1 MKKTKLI
8 IPAIGMLLLSTA
20 ASITGTVAW
29 FSMNTTVSAT
39 GMTIKAKGDQVFL
52 QIVNGTG
59 TFVNGQNQITAEAIN
74 DVTSLAAA
82 NVVGGL
88 GTDEDD
94 KQTID
99 DYDRT
104 SVVWVTNHSV
114 NPGSATPSGDYTAIS
129 EASLP
134 YYALINTFKIRLDPL
149 AGEDVNAP
157 DPLKVTSVAF
167 GDGTPSDE
175 PMRNAVSVLVESTE
189 EIEVND
195 ETTTVTHYQLF
206 KQDNSGLAAN
216 AVYDGGFAE
225 IAGPGKLTTSAFS
238 DHSVNGTTVKVYVFF
253 DGDNQSAYTSN
264 ITTNGYTVELTFSVD
279 Y

>member
-1 MKKTKLI
+1 MKKTKII

-29 FSMNTTVSAT
+29 FSMNTTVTAT
-39 GMTIKAKGDQVFL
+39 GMTIKAKVTKCSCKLSMVLAFSSM
-52 QIVNGTG
+52 VKT
-59 TFVNGQNQITAEAIN
+59 NQRQAIN

-82 NVVGGL
+82 NVVDDL
-88 GTDEDD
+88 DTDENDE
-94 KQTID
+94 QTIVA
-99 DYDRT
+99 YDR
-104 SVVWVTNHSV
+104 SNVVWVTNHSV
-114 NPGSATPSGDYTAIS
+114 NPGSAAPSGDYIPIPVG
-129 EASLP
+129 SLSS
-134 YYALINTFKIRLDPL
+134 YALINTFKIRLDPL

-157 DPLKVTSVAF
+157 DPLKVTSVTFDATTLAMT
-167 GDGTPSDE
+167 D

-189 EIEVND
+189 GTG
-195 ETTTVTHYQLF
+195 ETAVTHYQLF

-216 AVYDGGFAE
+216 VVYTGGFQE

-238 DHSVNGTTVKVYVFF
+238 DHSENGTTVKVYVFF

-264 ITTNGYTVELTFSVD
+264 ITPNGYTVELTFSVD

>member
-29 FSMNTTVSAT
+29 FSMNTQVAAT

-52 QIVNGTG
+52 QIVAGNGTFQDG
-59 TFVNGQNQITAEAIN
+59 VNQITASATN
-74 DVTSLAAA
+74 TGKNLAAA
-82 NVVGGL
+82 NVVSGL
-88 GTDEDD
+88 GTDGEG
-94 KQTID
+94 KQTIVNYNRED
-99 DYDRT
+99 
-104 SVVWVTNHSV
+104 VVWVTNHSV
-114 NPGSATPSGDYTAIS
+114 NPGLATPSGDYIPIPVG
-129 EASLP
+129 SLP
-134 YYALINTFKIRLDPL
+134 SYALINTFKIRLDPL
-149 AGEDVNAP
+149 AGDVNAP

-167 GDGTPSDE
+167 GAGTPSDE

-189 EIEVND
+189 GA
-195 ETTTVTHYQLF
+195 VTHYQLF
-206 KQDNSGLAAN
+206 KQDNSNLAADE
-216 AVYDGGFAE
+216 VYDGGFQE
-225 IAGPGKLTTSAFS
+225 IAGPGKLTTSEFS

-264 ITTNGYTVELTFSVD
+264 ITPNGYTVELTFSVD

>member
-1 MKKTKLI
+1 MKKTKII

-29 FSMNTTVSAT
+29 FSMNTTVAAT

-52 QIVNGTG
+52 QIVDGSGTVETG
-59 TFVNGQNQITAEAIN
+59 TFFDGQNQITASASN
-74 DVTSLAAA
+74 AQTSLAAA

-94 KQTID
+94 KQTIV
-99 DYDRT
+99 DYNRT
-104 SVVWVTNHSV
+104 NVVWVTNHSV
-114 NPGSATPSGDYTAIS
+114 NPGSAGPSGDYTEIS
-129 EASLP
+129 EVSLP

-149 AGEDVNAP
+149 AGDVNAP

-167 GDGTPSDE
+167 GAGTPSDE

-189 EIEVND
+189 GA
-195 ETTTVTHYQLF
+195 VTHYQLF
-206 KQDNSGLAAN
+206 KQNNSGLAADV
-216 AVYDGGFAE
+216 VYTGGFLE
-225 IAGPGKLTTSAFS
+225 IAGPGKLTTSEFS

-253 DGDNQSAYTSN
+253 DGDNKSAYTSN
-264 ITTNGYTVELTFSVD
+264 ITPNGYTVELTFSVD
-279 Y
+279 YL